1 MGSTQFQQE
10 PMAVV
15 GLACRLPGG
24 NHSPTEL
31 WDFLERGG
39 VASNQVPK
47 TRFNIKGHYDGSHKP
62 GTMRPK
68 GGMFVDDVDLAD
80 FDASFFEIGGVEAI
94 AMDPNQ
100 RQMLEVVFEGLENAG
115 IPLEKVDGTPAAC
128 FVGSYASGKSND
140 QYYGDM
146 QNRDAEDRPASC
158 AVGVGRSIMAN
169 RLSYFLNAKGPSI
182 TIDTACSGSLV
193 ALDLACRSVQSGEAS
208 MAIIATS
215 NFYLNPDHVMD
226 IGNVAQAHS
235 PTSLCH
241 TFDMD
246 ADGYVKAE
254 AVSCVIIKKLPDAIR
269 DRDPIRAIVRGTA
282 SNSNGR
288 TRGIASPSSEAQAA
302 AIRRCYANAGISNF
316 DDTAYLECHG
326 TGTQAGDPSEVNG
339 AGSVFGVSRSVERP
353 LLIGSI
359 KSNVGHSEPAAGN
372 SGLIKA
378 IMAIEKGVIPGTPL
392 FIKPS
397 PKIDFAG
404 NKVKA
409 FRTAVAWPD
418 KDFPFRRASI
428 NSFGFG
434 GSNAHAIIEQPEKS
448 ARDHHV
454 SSYRGSDSL
463 DNYDEPEESERPYT
477 LFVSANDAK
486 SLKGN
491 IEALCNHLVNPR
503 VKVSLADLA
512 YTLTER
518 RSRLWHRAFI
528 TTFSSEIREN
538 DFTVGKRGSRSPK
551 VSFVFTGQGAQWPQ
565 MGKDLLKYFP
575 WTRSILEELDQVL
588 QAQPNRPSW
597 SLVKELTESRSAEH
611 LRQPEFSQPL
621 VTAMQLCIVAVLES
635 WGVVPSNVIG
645 HSSGEIAAAH
655 TAGLLDRAGAIKAA
669 FYRGRAAVNRKS
681 EIETDVGMVAVGL
694 GPDGAQPFIE
704 KYSGSAWVACFN
716 SPTSV
721 TISGRKA
728 VLESLA
734 EDIKAEGYFARL
746 LQVDLAYHSKLMHPI
761 GVEYKDLL
769 DADSKFHASTT
780 PSPVSMFSS
789 VTGQKKEDSAD
800 GEYWKTNMVSPVRFS
815 EALTELIKEDSPDMI
830 IEIGP
835 SGALAGPVSQV
846 LKSLPGGANVT
857 YAAAWARGAKAGE
870 ALFDVSGRLFM
881 AGASID
887 MSVVNQYEKSTLH
900 TITDLPNYS
909 WNHTIKYWHENTA
922 SRDWRFKQFITHDL
936 LGAKIPGTSWEPLT
950 TWRKHL
956 YLDNVPWLRD
966 HKVGPDVLIPG
977 AGLAAMALEAMY
989 QKHCVLH
996 PDKELEPNDLC
1007 YRFRNVKLDRAVVVE
1022 ENKPT
1027 TIMLTLSKWSGSKDW
1042 HEWRI
1047 QTYADGVTS
1056 DHCGGLIRVQEPL
1069 GEDEAITNA
1078 DLAPLKHPQSS
1089 KLWYKVQR
1097 EVGMDFGPSFQKVKA
1112 FETVSGS
1119 RNCRA
1124 LVDLDPPESKWK
1136 PESYYPLHPATL
1148 DCLLQTVIPAMAAG
1162 ERSLVKDTM
1171 IPHLVDDMIVNKMP
1185 KCMTE
1190 GLAIAES
1197 IYTGRG
1203 RRDVAKSWIANIN
1216 IHDPATG
1223 APILK
1228 VKGLNYVKLDTDEKP
1243 DPHVLQRVT
1252 WKPDITLLTQDQLCV
1267 LSANSAGQLDTIL
1280 DLIAHKNPTLKVLE
1294 LNVDESDV
1302 STLWFAGED
1311 QAVRVAYAQYDFA
1324 TADAKTLV
1332 TVRSANESKRDTGF
1346 HIMNASKDA
1355 LDLANTETTY
1365 DLAIVKAPK
1374 GKNAVLAQVLHN
1386 MQTLLTPHAT
1396 VTLVSKDSELHTKR
1410 ASVVNRMK
1418 PAQTCD
1424 VDTFGSSSCESDDT
1438 LLSSVAST
1446 PPESGESKNGA
1457 IQQVTLSSLLKEN
1470 NVFGSV
1476 KGIETATGNDSV
1488 YVLSKKSIADVAVS
1502 PQYLT
1507 VVKFHADGPKLSSG
1521 LRSTLEASGWTIRTC
1536 LVENFASHKYY
1547 QASAAVLIVDELLK
1561 PVLKNIPETQWDAFK
1576 ELVSG
1581 ATPVV
1586 WVTKGAQTAS
1596 VTDPDNA
1603 LVQGLFRVVRNEIP
1617 DAKLVTLDV
1626 QSTLSPATNVAID
1639 QVLRKVQA
1647 SHDGETEYAE
1657 RDGVVVIQRVIPDI
1671 KLNSFKTAE
1680 HKGLDPV
1687 VRGLHATE
1695 AQVRIQAEKIGT
1707 IESLTWCE
1715 TAVAEVPMEPG
1726 MVEIEVKA
1734 VGVNFKD
1741 VATTMGIVPE
1751 NEYTIGCE
1759 CAGVIKRIS
1768 PGLDRFSIGDR
1779 VACIQS
1785 GTYANRVQCHPDR
1798 VYVIPD
1804 NMSFE
1809 DASTIPLAYSTAIYA
1824 LYHLGNLQ
1832 EGQSVLIHS
1841 AAGGVGIAAIQLA
1854 QYKKADVFVTVS
1866 TADKREYLTKNFGIP
1881 ENRMFNSRNIKFA
1894 ADIRRETG
1902 GRGVDVILN
1911 SLIGDLLD
1919 ESWRLTADG
1928 GIMVEIGKRDIVDRN
1943 TLAMEPFD
1951 RNCSFRAVDLSY
1963 TKEITNELIGKLL
1976 EEVFDL
1982 VKGGHVRPIRPIS
1995 RYSFDQVIPALLYIR
2010 RAQHIGKIVISSGEE
2025 DPQLPIRPAV
2035 RKLQL
2040 NADVSYLIVGG
2051 LKGLCGSL
2059 AVHMARHGARH
2070 IVVMSRSGID
2080 DEASSRCIT
2089 HCAAW
2094 GCEVTYVKGDISDA
2108 DFVGDAFKSAPKRI
2122 AGVIQ
2127 GAMVLRDKP
2136 FEMMTHDDY
2145 MTGLHAKVA
2154 GTWCLH
2160 HAAQRQQ
2167 TPLDFFILLSSI
2179 SGVVGNKGQA
2189 NYAAANAFLDAFAY
2203 YRQAKGLHANT
2214 VNLGAIQDV
2223 GYMAEKGGTLEAR
2236 FDKHQWTPID
2246 EAMLRRI
2253 MSYSILQQEHQP
2265 IHSDSSAQLVTG
2277 LAYPLVADG
2286 SDLVSEPRFSYLF
2299 SSHAGGSDDGDEA
2312 GEGNTETEQAIKAF
2326 HVLHETGTEVAAL
2339 NTAALGLLQPQI
2351 TKLLRLETEIE
2362 PGKPL
2367 SAYGLDSLSAVEL
2380 RGWVRQKLRVE
2391 LSTLDITNASSLI
2404 VLAEKLVSK
2413 LPAPGK
2419 GKK

>member
-1 MGSTQFQQE
+1 MNSAKFQQE
-10 PMAVV
+10 PVAVV
-15 GLACRLPGG
+15 GFACRLPGG
-24 NHSPTEL
+24 NHSPSKL
-31 WDFLERGG
+31 WDFLERGD

-68 GGMFVDDVDLAD
+68 GGMFVGDVDLAD
-80 FDASFFEIGGVEAI
+80 FDASFFEIGGTEAI

-115 IPLEKVDGTPAAC
+115 IPLEKVDGAPVAC
-128 FVGSYASGKSND
+128 FVGSYASD
-140 QYYGDM
+140 YGDM
-146 QNRDAEDRPASC
+146 QNRDAEDRPANC
-158 AVGVGRSIMAN
+158 AIGVGRSIMAN

-193 ALDLACRSVQSGEAS
+193 ALDLACRSIQSGEAS
-208 MAIIATS
+208 TAIIAAS

-226 IGNVAQAHS
+226 IGNVGQAHS
-235 PTSLCH
+235 PTALCH

-254 AVSCVIIKKLPDAIR
+254 AVSCVIIKKLSDAIR

-288 TRGIASPSSEAQAA
+288 TGGIASPSSEAQAG
-302 AIRRCYANAGISNF
+302 AIRRAYANAGISNF
-316 DDTAYLECHG
+316 NDTAYLECHG
-326 TGTQAGDPSEVNG
+326 TGTQAGDPTEVNG
-339 AGSVFGVSRSVERP
+339 AGSVFGASRSVERP

-418 KDFPFRRASI
+418 KDFPLRRASV
-428 NSFGFG
+428 NSFGYG
-434 GSNAHAIIEQPEKS
+434 GSNAHAIIELPEIS

-454 SSYRGSDSL
+454 SSYRGSDDL
-463 DNYDEPEESERPYT
+463 DDYDESKESDRPYT

-512 YTLTER
+512 YTLTKR

-528 TTFSSEIREN
+528 TTRSSEIREN
-538 DFTVGKRGSRSPK
+538 DFTVGKRGSQPPK

-575 WTRSILEELDQVL
+575 WTRSILEELDEVL
-588 QAQPNRPSW
+588 QAQPNPPSW
-597 SLVKELTESRSAEH
+597 SLVQELTESRSAEH

-621 VTAMQLCIVAVLES
+621 VTALQLCIVAVLES
-635 WGVVPSNVIG
+635 WGVVPGSVIG
-645 HSSGEIAAAH
+645 HSSGEIAAAY

-681 EIETDVGMVAVGL
+681 EIETDVGMLAVGL

-704 KYSGSAWVACFN
+704 KYSGSAWIACFN
-716 SPTSV
+716 SPNSV
-721 TISGRKA
+721 TISGRKPA
-728 VLESLA
+728 LESLA
-734 EDIKAEGYFARL
+734 EDIKAGGYFARL
-746 LQVDLAYHSKLMHPI
+746 LQVDLAYHSKLMHLI

-769 DADSKFHASTT
+769 DADNKFHASTT
-780 PSPVSMFSS
+780 SSAVSMFSS
-789 VTGQKKEDSAD
+789 VTGQKKGDSAD

-815 EALTELIKEDSPDMI
+815 EALAELIKEDSPDMI

-846 LKSLPGGANVT
+846 LKPLPSGAKVT
-857 YAAAWARGAKAGE
+857 YVAAWARGAKAGE
-870 ALFDVSGRLFM
+870 ALFDVSGHLFM
-881 AGASID
+881 TGASID
-887 MSVVNQYEKSTLH
+887 MSVVNQYESSTVH

-909 WNHTIKYWHENTA
+909 WNHTIKYWHENAA

-936 LGAKIPGTSWEPLT
+936 LGAKIPGTSWESST

-956 YLDNVPWLRD
+956 YLDNVPWLCD
-966 HKVGPDVLIPG
+966 HKMGSDVLIPG
-977 AGLAAMALEAMY
+977 AGLATIALEAMY
-989 QKHCVLH
+989 QKYCALH
-996 PDKELEPNDLC
+996 PEEELEPNDLC
-1007 YRFRNVKLDRAVVVE
+1007 YRFRNVKFERAVVVE

-1027 TIMLTLSKWSGSKDW
+1027 TIMLTLSKVPGSKDW

-1056 DHCGGLIRVQEPL
+1056 DHCGGLIRVQEAL
-1069 GEDEAITNA
+1069 GDDEVISGAEM
-1078 DLAPLKHPQSS
+1078 APLKHPQSS
-1089 KLWYKVQR
+1089 KLWYKAQR
-1097 EVGMDFGPSFQKVKA
+1097 EVGMGFGPSFQKVKS

-1124 LVDLDPPESKWK
+1124 LVDLNPPESKWK

-1148 DCLLQTVIPAMAAG
+1148 DCLLQTATPANAAG

-1171 IPHLVDDMIVNKMP
+1171 IPHLVDDMIINKMP
-1185 KCMTE
+1185 KGMTE
-1190 GLAIAES
+1190 GLAVAES

-1203 RRDVAKSWIANIN
+1203 RKDVAKSWIANIN
-1216 IHDPATG
+1216 IHDSATG

-1243 DPHVLQRVT
+1243 DPHVFQRVT
-1252 WKPDITLLTQDQLCV
+1252 WKPDITLLTEHQLRI

-1280 DLIAHKNPTLKVLE
+1280 NLIAHKNPTLKVLE

-1302 STLWFAGED
+1302 SMLWFAGEN
-1311 QAVRVAYAQYDFA
+1311 QVVRGAYAQYDFA

-1332 TVRSANESKRDTGF
+1332 NVMSANESKRDTAF
-1346 HIMNASKDA
+1346 HLMNASKDA
-1355 LDLANTETTY
+1355 LDLASTETTY
-1365 DLAIVKAPK
+1365 DLAIVKVQK
-1374 GKNAVLAQVLHN
+1374 DKDVLLAQVLRN
-1386 MQTLLTPHAT
+1386 MQTLLAPHAT
-1396 VTLVSKDSELHTKR
+1396 VTLVRQDNKLHTKL
-1410 ASVVNRMK
+1410 AGVVNGIK
-1418 PAQTCD
+1418 PAQAAD
-1424 VDTFGSSSCESDDT
+1424 IDASSSSSRESADT
-1438 LLSSVAST
+1438 PLTSEAST
-1446 PPESGESKNGA
+1446 PPEPSESKNGA
-1457 IQQVTLSSLLKEN
+1457 LQQPKLSSPLKQS

-1476 KGIETATGNDSV
+1476 KEISTTPGLDSV
-1488 YVLSKKSIADVAVS
+1488 YLLNKKFMAQVAVA

-1507 VVKFHADGPKLSSG
+1507 IIKFHADTPGLSSG
-1521 LRSTLEASGWTIRTC
+1521 LQSTLEASGWTIRTC
-1536 LVENFASHKYY
+1536 LVEDFASHKDY
-1547 QASAAVLIVDELLK
+1547 QASAAVLVIDELLK
-1561 PVLKNIPETQWDAFK
+1561 PVLKNMPETQWDAFK

-1581 ATPVV
+1581 AKPVV

-1603 LVQGLFRVVRNEIP
+1603 LVQGIFRVVRNEIP
-1617 DAKLVTLDV
+1617 DAKLVTLDI
-1626 QSTLSPATNVAID
+1626 QSALSPATDVAIT
-1639 QVLRKVQA
+1639 QVLQKVQA

-1657 RDGVVVIQRVIPDI
+1657 RDGVVLIQRVLPDI
-1671 KLNSFKTAE
+1671 KLNAFKSAE
-1680 HKGLDPV
+1680 HRGLEPV
-1687 VRGLHATE
+1687 VKGLHANKT
-1695 AQVRIQAEKIGT
+1695 QVRIQAEKVGT
-1707 IESLTWCE
+1707 LESLTWCE
-1715 TAVAEVPMEPG
+1715 TATGEVPMEPG

-1751 NEYTIGCE
+1751 NEYMIGCE
-1759 CAGVIKRIS
+1759 CAGVIKRIAS
-1768 PGLDRFSIGDR
+1768 GVTKFSIGDR
-1779 VACIQS
+1779 VACMRS
-1785 GTYANRVQCHPDR
+1785 GTYVNRVQCPADR
-1798 VYVIPD
+1798 VHVIPD

-1809 DASTIPLAYSTAIYA
+1809 DASTIPLVYLTAIYA
-1824 LYHLGNLQ
+1824 LYHLGNLR

-1854 QYKKADVFVTVS
+1854 QYKKADVFVTVG
-1866 TADKREYLTKNFGIP
+1866 TADKREYLAKNFGIP
-1881 ENRMFNSRNIKFA
+1881 ENRMFNSRNISFA

-1911 SLIGDLLD
+1911 SLIGELLD

-1963 TKEITNELIGKLL
+1963 TKEITNELIGRLL
-1976 EEVFDL
+1976 EEIFDL
-1982 VKGGHVRPIRPIS
+1982 VKGGHVGPIHPIS
-1995 RYSFDQVIPALLYIR
+1995 QYSFDQVIPALSYIR
-2010 RAQHIGKIVISSGEE
+2010 RGQHIGKIVISSGEE
-2025 DPQLPIRPAV
+2025 DPQLPIRPAL

-2051 LKGLCGSL
+2051 LKGLCGSV

-2080 DEASSRCIT
+2080 DKASVRCIA

-2094 GCEVTYVKGDISDA
+2094 GCEVTCVKGDVGDGG
-2108 DFVGDAFKSAPKRI
+2108 FVDDAFKSAPKRI

-2136 FEMMTHDDY
+2136 FETMTHEDY
-2145 MTGLHAKVA
+2145 VTGLHAKVA
-2154 GTWCLH
+2154 GTWNLH
-2160 HAAQRQQ
+2160 HAAQEQQ
-2167 TPLDFFILLSSI
+2167 MPLDFFTLLSSI

-2214 VNLGAIQDV
+2214 VDLGAIQDV
-2223 GYMAEKGGTLEAR
+2223 GYMAEQGGTLEAR
-2236 FDKHQWTPID
+2236 FDKRQWTPID
-2246 EAMLRRI
+2246 EDVLRRI
-2253 MSYSILQQEHQP
+2253 MSYSILQQEQQP

-2277 LAYPLVADG
+2277 LAYPLVADE
-2286 SDLVSEPRFSYLF
+2286 SDLASEPRFSYLF
-2299 SSHAGGSDDGDEA
+2299 SSHIGRSGAGDDA
-2312 GEGNTETEQAIKAF
+2312 GEGNTEIEQAIKAF
-2326 HVLHETGTEVAAL
+2326 HVLHGTGAELAAL

-2351 TKLLRLETEIE
+2351 TKLLRLETEME

-2380 RGWVRQKLRVE
+2380 RGWVRQKLGAE

-2404 VLAEKLVSK
+2404 VLSEKLVSK
-2413 LPAPGK
+2413 LPAPGE